1 MKILAIESSGLTA
14 GCAYLE
20 DGVLKSEYY
29 INNKLTHSRTLL
41 PMIEDMSKLSGIT
54 LSELSAVAV
63 SAGPGSFT
71 GLRIGAAT
79 AKGLTLPFDIP
90 IVKVSSLKGLAAL
103 IPSDKTLI
111 CPIMDARR
119 GEVYCAAYLCS
130 SSGDGSYLY
139 DAIIPDSAMS
149 IESFAAEVEK
159 VMDEKGIGASLFTG
173 DGVPVHKAFIKERL
187 GEKVSFAPEGLQK
200 QRAMSIALLGAQEF
214 ENGNVVS
221 SDDFVP
227 DYLRRPLAEKEKEEG
242 ILEDPGAHS
251 LKKIRKGEFRRT
263 RHPL

>member
-20 DGVLKSEYY
+20 DGIIKSEYY
-29 INNKLTHSRTLL
+29 INNRLTHSRTLL

-79 AKGLTLPFDIP
+79 AKGLTLAFDIP

-103 IPSDKTLI
+103 IPSDNTLI

-119 GEVYCAAYLCS
+119 GEVYCAAYLCK
-130 SSGDGSYLY
+130 SSGNGDFLY
-139 DAIIPDSAMS
+139 DALIPDSAMPMD
-149 IESFAAEVEK
+149 SFTGMVEK
-159 VMDEKGIGASLFTG
+159 VMDEKRIGASLFTG
-173 DGVPVHKAFIKERL
+173 DGVPVHRTLIMERL
-187 GEKVSFAPEGLQK
+187 ADRASFAPEGLGR

-214 ENGNVVS
+214 EKGNTVS

-242 ILEDPGAHS
+242 ILEDPGTHS
-251 LKKIRKGEFRRT
+251 LKKIQKGEFKRT

>member
-41 PMIEDMSKLSGIT
+41 PMIEEMSKLSGIT
-54 LSELSAVAV
+54 FSELTAVAV

-103 IPSDKTLI
+103 IPSAGTLI

-119 GEVYCAAYLCS
+119 GEVYCAAYMCS
-130 SSGDGSYLY
+130 DDGEGNYGYVPL
-139 DAIIPDSAMS
+139 IEDSAMS
-149 IESFAAEVEK
+149 IDDFLSMVENL
-159 VMDEKGIGASLFTG
+159 MNDKGIGVSLFTG
-173 DGVPVHKAFIKERL
+173 DGVPVHKALIKGRL
-187 GEKVSFAPEGLQK
+187 CEKASFAPEGLSR
-200 QRAMSIALLGAQEF
+200 QRAASIAVLGAQEL
-214 ENGNVVS
+214 EMGNVVS

-242 ILEDPGAHS
+242 ILEDPGTHS
-251 LKKIRKGEFRRT
+251 LKKIQKGEFKRT